1 MSYSL
6 ESIFNS
12 ASWAISNHSL
22 ALFKLQEQASTGQEI
37 NRPSDDSQQAY
48 QILGLRDDVRSMEHY
63 VDIMDTKL
71 ISRLTTASIACQNI
85 TSMLADAKVAVTAAS
100 STSGSSI
107 LAEKIDGLLES
118 LMVQVNWRESGHN
131 LFGGADSDV
140 VPYVVTRD
148 SSDKITMVTYQGS
161 TGDRKVEVAPG
172 VEYSAVLIGE
182 NLFKSDDRQAPVFM
196 SADDSGNTRTGLT
209 VGSGTQ
215 TVRGDITL
223 LVVDQGGGNFDLSID
238 GGASYVVGV
247 TAGSGDIDITNS
259 ITGEVLNVDTTNLSN
274 GGTEY
279 IRVPGTY
286 DIFNV
291 LINARDMLNN
301 EDTMLSSEWNSMLN
315 ATLGS
320 MTTVQTNVSK
330 SFPTIGGKIETLTT
344 LSDSLKEIKFNA
356 ESEIS
361 QLQDADIAQVAVE
374 LSQHQILYE
383 MSLSVAARLFSMSL
397 MDFLQ

>member
-48 QILGLRDDVRSMEHY
+48 QILGLRDDVRSIEHY
-63 VDIMDTKL
+63 IDTMDIKL
-71 ISRLTTASIACQNI
+71 IPRLMTASIACQNI
-85 TSMLADAKVAVTAAS
+85 TGMLADAKVAVTAAS

-107 LAEKIDGLLES
+107 LAQQIDGLLES
-118 LMVQVNWRESGHN
+118 LMVQVNWTESGHN
-131 LFGGADSDV
+131 LFGGADSDT
-140 VPYVVTRD
+140 VPYAATRD
-148 SSDKITMVTYQGS
+148 SSGKIAMVTYQGS

-182 NLFKSDDRQAPVFM
+182 NLFKADDRLDPVFM
-196 SADDSGNTRTGLT
+196 SADDNGNTRTGLT

-223 LVVDQGGGNFDLSID
+223 TVTDLGGGTFRLSID
-238 GGASYVVGV
+238 GGTSTVDV
-247 TAGSGDIDITNS
+247 TAASGDVALTNAD
-259 ITGEVLNVDTTNLSN
+259 TGEVLYVDTSGITA

-286 DIFNV
+286 DIFNA

-301 EDTMLSSEWNSMLN
+301 KDTMPASEWNSMLN

-374 LSQHQILYE
+374 LAQHQILYE

>member
-6 ESIFNS
+6 DSIFNN

-22 ALFKLQEQASTGQEI
+22 ALSKLQEQASTGQEI

-63 VDIMDTKL
+63 IDTMDIKL
-71 ISRLTTASIACQNI
+71 IPRLTTASIATQNI
-85 TSMLADAKVAVTAAS
+85 TGMLADAKVAVTAAS
-100 STSGSSI
+100 STSDPAI
-107 LAEKIDGLLES
+107 LAKEIDGLLEDI
-118 LMVQVNWRESGHN
+118 LVQVNWSESRHN
-131 LFGGADSDV
+131 LFGGADSDT
-140 VPYVVTRD
+140 VPYVATRD
-148 SSDKITMVTYQGS
+148 SSGKITMVTYQGS
-161 TGDRKVEVAPG
+161 TDDRKVEVAPG
-172 VEYSAVLIGE
+172 VEFSAVLIGE
-182 NLFKSDDRQAPVFM
+182 NLFKSDDRQSPVFM

-223 LVVDQGGGNFDLSID
+223 TVTDLGGGTFRLSID
-238 GGASYVVGV
+238 GGTSTVDV
-247 TAGSGDIDITNS
+247 TAASGDVALTHAD
-259 ITGEVLNVDTTNLSN
+259 TGEVLYVDTSGITS

-301 EDTMLSSEWNSMLN
+301 EDTMPSSEWNSMLN

-320 MTTVQTNVSK
+320 MTTVQTNISK
-330 SFPTIGGKIETLTT
+330 TFPTIGGQIGTLTT

-361 QLQDADIAQVAVE
+361 QLQDADIAQVAVK
-374 LSQHQILYE
+374 LAQHGILYE
-383 MSLSVAARLFSMSL
+383 MSLSVAAKLFSMSL
-397 MDFLQ
+397 MDFLE

>member
-6 ESIFNS
+6 DSIFNN

-22 ALFKLQEQASTGQEI
+22 ALSKLQEQASTGQEI

-48 QILGLRDDVRSMEHY
+48 QILGLRDDVRSIEHY
-63 VDIMDTKL
+63 IDTMDIKL
-71 ISRLTTASIACQNI
+71 IPRLTTASIACQNI
-85 TSMLADAKVAVTAAS
+85 TGMLADAKVAVTAAS
-100 STSGSSI
+100 STSDPAI
-107 LAEKIDGLLES
+107 LAKEIDGLLEDI
-118 LMVQVNWRESGHN
+118 LVQVNWSESRHN
-131 LFGGADSDV
+131 LFGGADSDT
-140 VPYVVTRD
+140 VPYVATRD
-148 SSDKITMVTYQGS
+148 SSGKITMVTYQGS
-161 TGDRKVEVAPG
+161 TDDRKVEVAPG
-172 VEYSAVLIGE
+172 VEFSAVLIGD
-182 NLFKSDDRQAPVFM
+182 NLFKSDDRQSPVFM

-223 LVVDQGGGNFDLSID
+223 TVTDLGGGTFRLSID
-238 GGASYVVGV
+238 GGTSTVDV
-247 TAGSGDIDITNS
+247 TAASGDVALTHAD
-259 ITGEVLNVDTTNLSN
+259 TGEVLYVDTSGITS

-301 EDTMLSSEWNSMLN
+301 EDTMPSSEWNSMLN

-320 MTTVQTNVSK
+320 MTTVQTNISK
-330 SFPTIGGKIETLTT
+330 TFPTIGGKIGTLTT

-374 LSQHQILYE
+374 LAQHGILYE
-383 MSLSVAARLFSMSL
+383 MSLSVAAKLFSMSL
-397 MDFLQ
+397 VDFLE

>member
-6 ESIFNS
+6 DSIFNS

-22 ALFKLQEQASTGQEI
+22 ALSKLQEQASTGQEI

-48 QILGLRDDVRSMEHY
+48 QILGLRDDVRSIEHY
-63 VDIMDTKL
+63 IDTMDIKL
-71 ISRLTTASIACQNI
+71 IPRLTTASIACQNI
-85 TSMLADAKVAVTAAS
+85 TGMLADAKVAVTASS
-100 STSGSSI
+100 STSDPAI
-107 LAEKIDGLLES
+107 LAREIDGLLEDI
-118 LMVQVNWRESGHN
+118 LVQVNWSESRHN
-131 LFGGADSDV
+131 LFGGADSDT
-140 VPYVVTRD
+140 VPYVATRD
-148 SSDKITMVTYQGS
+148 SSGKITMVTYQGS
-161 TGDRKVEVAPG
+161 TDDRKVEVAPG
-172 VEYSAVLIGE
+172 VEFSAVLIGD
-182 NLFKSDDRQAPVFM
+182 NLFKSDDRQGPVFM

-215 TVRGDITL
+215 TVRGDVTL
-223 LVVDQGGGNFDLSID
+223 IVVDNGDTTFNFSID
-238 GGASYVVGV
+238 GGVTYVTNVS
-247 TAGSGDIDITNS
+247 AGDGDVDVTNS
-259 ITGEVLNVDTTNLSN
+259 ITTEVLNVDTTNLAA

-301 EDTMLSSEWNSMLN
+301 EDTMPSSEWNSMLN

-330 SFPTIGGKIETLTT
+330 TFPTIGGKIGTLTT

-374 LSQHQILYE
+374 LAQYGILYE
-383 MSLSVAARLFSMSL
+383 MSLSVAAKLFSMSL
-397 MDFLQ
+397 MDFLE

>member
-22 ALFKLQEQASTGQEI
+22 ALSKLQEQASTGQEI

-48 QILGLRDDVRSMEHY
+48 QILGLRDDVRSIEHY
-63 VDIMDTKL
+63 IDTMDIKL
-71 ISRLTTASIACQNI
+71 ITRLTTASIATQNI
-85 TSMLADAKVAVTAAS
+85 TGMLADAKVAVTAAS
-100 STSGSSI
+100 GTSDPTI
-107 LAEKIDGLLES
+107 LAKEIDGLLEDI
-118 LMVQVNWRESGHN
+118 LVQVNWSESRHN
-131 LFGGADSDV
+131 LFGGADSDT
-140 VPYVVTRD
+140 VPYVATRD
-148 SSDKITMVTYQGS
+148 SSGQITMVTYQGS
-161 TGDRKVEVAPG
+161 TDDRKVEVAPG
-172 VEYSAVLIGE
+172 VEYSAVLIGD
-182 NLFKSDDRQAPVFM
+182 NLIKSDDRQSPVFM

-215 TVRGDITL
+215 PVRGDITL
-223 LVVDQGGGNFDLSID
+223 TVTDLGGGTFRLSID
-238 GGASYVVGV
+238 GGTSTVDV
-247 TAGSGDIDITNS
+247 TAASGDVALTNAD
-259 ITGEVLNVDTTNLSN
+259 TGEVLYVDTSGITS

-301 EDTMLSSEWNSMLN
+301 EDTMPSSEWNSMLN

-320 MTTVQTNVSK
+320 MTTVQTNISK
-330 SFPTIGGKIETLTT
+330 TFPTIGGQIGTLTT

-374 LSQHQILYE
+374 LAQHQILYE
-383 MSLSVAARLFSMSL
+383 MSLSVAAKLFSMSL
-397 MDFLQ
+397 VDFLQ

>member
-6 ESIFNS
+6 DSIFNN

-22 ALFKLQEQASTGQEI
+22 ALSKLQEQAATGQEI
-37 NRPSDDSQQAY
+37 NRPSDDSQQAH

-63 VDIMDTKL
+63 IDIMDTKL
-71 ISRLTTASIACQNI
+71 ISRLTTASIATQNI
-85 TSMLADAKVAVTAAS
+85 TSMLADAKVSVTAAS
-100 STSGSSI
+100 STSGSAI
-107 LAEKIDGLLES
+107 LAAEIDGILENLL
-118 LMVQVNWRESGHN
+118 VQVNWSESGHN
-131 LFGGADSDV
+131 LFGGADSDTI
-140 VPYVVTRD
+140 PYVVTRD

-161 TGDRKVEVAPG
+161 TDDRKVEVAPG
-172 VEYSAVLIGE
+172 VEFSAVLIGE
-182 NLFKSDDRQAPVFM
+182 NLFKSDDRQSPVFM

-223 LVVDQGGGNFDLSID
+223 TVTDLGGGTFRLSID
-238 GGASYVVGV
+238 GGVSTEDV
-247 TAGSGDIDITNS
+247 TSASGDVALTHDG
-259 ITGEVLNVDTTNLSN
+259 TGEVLYVDTSGITS

-301 EDTMLSSEWNSMLN
+301 EDTMPSSEWNSMLN

-330 SFPTIGGKIETLTT
+330 TFPTIGGKIETLTT

-374 LSQHQILYE
+374 LAQHEILYQ
-383 MSLSVAARLFSMSL
+383 MSLSVAAKLFSMSL
-397 MDFLQ
+397 MDFLR

>member
-6 ESIFNS
+6 DSIFNNT
-12 ASWAISNHSL
+12 SWAISSHSL
-22 ALFKLQEQASTGQEI
+22 ALSKLQEQASTGQEI
-37 NRPSDDSQQAY
+37 NRPSDDSQQAH
-48 QILGLRDDVRSMEHY
+48 QILGLRDDVCLMENY
-63 VDIMDTKL
+63 IDTMDTKL
-71 ISRLTTASIACQNI
+71 ISRLTTASIATQNI
-85 TSMLADAKVAVTAAS
+85 TSLLADAKVSVTAAS
-100 STSGSSI
+100 STSDATI
-107 LAEKIDGLLES
+107 LAREIDGILEDLL
-118 LMVQVNWRESGHN
+118 VQVNWRESGHN

-140 VPYVVTRD
+140 VPYVTTRD

-161 TGDRKVEVAPG
+161 TDDRMVEVAPG

-182 NLFKSDDRQAPVFM
+182 NLFKSDDRQTPVFM

-223 LVVDQGGGNFDLSID
+223 TATDLGGGTFRLSID
-238 GGASYVVGV
+238 GGTNTVDV
-247 TAGSGDIDITNS
+247 TAASGDVALTHAD
-259 ITGEVLNVDTTNLSN
+259 TGEVLYVNTSGITS

-301 EDTMLSSEWNSMLN
+301 KDTMPSSEWNSMLN

-320 MTTVQTNVSK
+320 MTTVQRNVSK
-330 SFPTIGGKIETLTT
+330 TFPTIGGRIETLTT

-374 LSQHQILYE
+374 LAEHEILYE
-383 MSLSVAARLFSMSL
+383 MSLSVAAKLFSMSL

>member
-22 ALFKLQEQASTGQEI
+22 ALSKLQEQASTGQEI

-48 QILGLRDDVRSMEHY
+48 QILGLRDDVRSIEHY
-63 VDIMDTKL
+63 IDTMDIKL
-71 ISRLTTASIACQNI
+71 IPRLTTASIACQNI
-85 TSMLADAKVAVTAAS
+85 TGMLADAKVAVTAAS
-100 STSGSSI
+100 STSDPAI
-107 LAEKIDGLLES
+107 LAKEIDGLLEDI
-118 LMVQVNWRESGHN
+118 LVQVNWSESRHN
-131 LFGGADSDV
+131 LFGGADSDT
-140 VPYVVTRD
+140 VPYVATRD
-148 SSDKITMVTYQGS
+148 SSGKITMVTYQGS
-161 TGDRKVEVAPG
+161 TDDRKVEVAPG
-172 VEYSAVLIGE
+172 VEFSAVLIGE
-182 NLFKSDDRQAPVFM
+182 NLFKSDDRQSPVFM

-223 LVVDQGGGNFDLSID
+223 MVTDLGGGTFRLSID
-238 GGASYVVGV
+238 GGTSTVDV
-247 TAGSGDIDITNS
+247 TAASGDVALTHAD
-259 ITGEVLNVDTTNLSN
+259 TGEVLYVDTSGITS

-279 IRVPGTY
+279 IRVSGTY

-301 EDTMLSSEWNSMLN
+301 EDTMPSSEWNSMLN

-320 MTTVQTNVSK
+320 MTTVQTNISK
-330 SFPTIGGKIETLTT
+330 TFPTIGGQIGTLTT

-374 LSQHQILYE
+374 LAQHQILYE
-383 MSLSVAARLFSMSL
+383 MSLSVAAKLFSMSL